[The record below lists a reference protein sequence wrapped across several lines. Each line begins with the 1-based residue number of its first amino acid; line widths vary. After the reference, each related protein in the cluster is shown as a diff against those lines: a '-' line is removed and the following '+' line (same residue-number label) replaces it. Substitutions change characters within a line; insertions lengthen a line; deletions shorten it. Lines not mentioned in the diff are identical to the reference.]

1 MGYSRSAKSS
11 DYSDKIPFNNSFGKL
26 ERINDWWSAA
36 GKAKIS
42 DMIDAYYNC
51 LEQVFTEISSH
62 ISTEEEAEMLLFSKK
77 VENHLDTSS
86 LPGGHEQFKAQRRRI
101 GSNLCDQYARKLTK
115 LCMKYNLEWFDMKGW
130 SKEQRAKEPVMRG

>member
-11 DYSDKIPFNNSFGKL
+11 DYGEKIPFNNSFGKL

-42 DMIDAYYNC
+42 NMTDEYYNC

-62 ISTEEEAEMLLFSKK
+62 ITEKEEQGLLVFSKK
-77 VENHLDTSS
+77 IERHLDTTSIPS
-86 LPGGHEQFKAQRRRI
+86 GHEQFKVAQRRR
-101 GSNLCDQYARKLTK
+101 GSNLCDEYARKLTK
-115 LCMKYNLEWFDMKGW
+115 LCMVYNLEWFDLKGW
-130 SKEQRAKEPVMRG
+130 TKEQRANEPVMRG